1 MAARPVETAM
11 RLFAILLL
19 CLAVATCSNPVPHAQ
34 VAHPADAR
42 LAGLRDFQLMP
53 PENAVDALPYR
64 SRYPLINAQVRQG
77 LIERGYRES
86 AAPQLRV
93 YYWLALQDAPLEFKV
108 DTPPPN
114 PLGPY
119 LAIHRLRDETGTL
132 RLRLT
137 DAQEQTLW
145 EGTVS
150 TGLSPAHASAA
161 LLQDAVG
168 ALLQQIPAAAP

>member
-1 MAARPVETAM
+1 M

-19 CLAVATCSNPVPHAQ
+19 CLAVATCSSSVPHAQ

-42 LAGLRDFQLMP
+42 LEGLHNFQLMP

-64 SRYPLINAQVRQG
+64 NRYPLINAQVRQG

-86 AAPQLRV
+86 AAPQIRV

-108 DTPPPN
+108 DVPPPQ

-150 TGLSPAHASAA
+150 TGLSPAHASAT
-161 LLQDAVG
+161 LLQDAIG
-168 ALLQQIPAAAP
+168 ALIQQIPSAAP

>member
-42 LAGLRDFQLMP
+42 LAGLRNFQLMP

-86 AAPQLRV
+86 AVPQLRV

>member
-1 MAARPVETAM
+1 M
-11 RLFAILLL
+11 RLFVILLL
-19 CLAVATCSNPVPHAQ
+19 CLAVATCTNQVPRAH
-34 VAHPADAR
+34 VSHPADAR
-42 LAGLRDFQLMP
+42 LPALHDFQLMP

-86 AAPQLRV
+86 ATPQIRV

-108 DTPPPN
+108 DVPPPD

-137 DAQEQTLW
+137 NVQEQTLW

-150 TGLSPAHASAA
+150 TGLSPAHASTT
-161 LLQDAVG
+161 LLQEAIDV
-168 ALLQQIPAAAP
+168 LLKQVPAATR

>member
-1 MAARPVETAM
+1 M

-19 CLAVATCSNPVPHAQ
+19 CLAVATCTTHTPQAQ
-34 VAHPADAR
+34 VSHPADAR
-42 LAGLRDFQLMP
+42 LAALRDFQLMP

-77 LIERGYRES
+77 LIEHGYRES
-86 AAPQLRV
+86 ATPQIRV
-93 YYWLALQDAPLEFKV
+93 YYWLALRDAPLEFKV
-108 DTPPPN
+108 DVPPPD

-137 DAQEQTLW
+137 DTQEQTLW

-150 TGLSPAHASAA
+150 TGLSPAHSSAA
-161 LLQDAVG
+161 LLQGAID
-168 ALLQQIPAAAP
+168 ALLQQVPAAAR

>member
-1 MAARPVETAM
+1 M

-19 CLAVATCSNPVPHAQ
+19 CLAVATCTNQVPRAQ
-34 VAHPADAR
+34 VSHPADAR
-42 LAGLRDFQLMP
+42 LSSLRDFQLMP
-53 PENAVDALPYR
+53 PESAVDALPYR
-64 SRYPLINAQVRQG
+64 NRYPLINAQVRQG

-86 AAPQLRV
+86 ATPQIRV
-93 YYWLALQDAPLEFKV
+93 YYWLALQDVPLEFKV

-150 TGLSPAHASAA
+150 TGLSPAHASDA

-168 ALLQQIPAAAP
+168 ALLQQVPAATP

>member
-1 MAARPVETAM
+1 M

-19 CLAVATCSNPVPHAQ
+19 CLAVATCTNPMPRAQ
-34 VAHPADAR
+34 VSHTADAR
-42 LAGLRDFQLMP
+42 LSGLHDFQLMP

-64 SRYPLINAQVRQG
+64 NRYPLINAQVRQG
-77 LIERGYRES
+77 LVERGYRES
-86 AAPQLRV
+86 ATPQIRV

-108 DTPPPN
+108 DVPPPD

-150 TGLSPAHASAA
+150 TGLSPAHASAK
-161 LLQDAVG
+161 LLQDAID
-168 ALLQQIPAAAP
+168 ALLKQVPAATP

>member
-1 MAARPVETAM
+1 M

-19 CLAVATCSNPVPHAQ
+19 CLAVATCTTQVPRAQ
-34 VAHPADAR
+34 ISHPADAR
-42 LAGLRDFQLMP
+42 LSGLHDFQLMP
-53 PENAVDALPYR
+53 PESAVDALPYR
-64 SRYPLINAQVRQG
+64 SRYPLINAQLRQG

-86 AAPQLRV
+86 ATPQIRV

-108 DTPPPN
+108 DVPPPD

-119 LAIHRLRDETGTL
+119 HAIHRLRDETGTL

-150 TGLSPAHASAA
+150 TGLNPAHASAT
-161 LLQDAVG
+161 LLQDAID
-168 ALLQQIPAAAP
+168 ALLKQVPAATP

>member
-1 MAARPVETAM
+1 M
-11 RLFAILLL
+11 RLFAVLLL
-19 CLAVATCSNPVPHAQ
+19 CLAVATCTTHTPQAQ
-34 VAHPADAR
+34 VSQPGDAR
-42 LAGLRDFQLMP
+42 LSGLHDFQLMP

-86 AAPQLRV
+86 AGPQIRV

-150 TGLSPAHASAA
+150 TGLSPAHASAT
-161 LLQDAVG
+161 LLQDAIG
-168 ALLQQIPAAAP
+168 ALVQQIPAATP

>member
-1 MAARPVETAM
+1 M

-34 VAHPADAR
+34 VAHPAEAR
-42 LAGLRDFQLMP
+42 LDGLHDFQLMP
-53 PENAVDALPYR
+53 PENAVDTLPYR

-86 AAPQLRV
+86 AAPQIRV
-93 YYWLALQDAPLEFKV
+93 YYWLAVQDAPLEFKV
-108 DTPPPN
+108 DVPPPQ

-161 LLQDAVG
+161 LLQDAIG
-168 ALLQQIPAAAP
+168 ALIQQIPSAAP